1 MTIQELKSRL
11 RIPVIA
17 APMFLVS
24 GTELLVACSRN
35 GILGTM
41 PALNAR
47 TTAILE
53 ERIVAAK
60 QQLEQHGADIP
71 FGINLIVHK
80 TNQRLQ
86 ADLEVCIRQRVP
98 VVITSLGAVKEVVD
112 AVHSY
117 GGLVLHDIINSR
129 HARKALE
136 AGVDGLIA
144 VTAGAGG
151 HAGTVNPFALM
162 EEIRSFYKGPVAL
175 AGCIN
180 TGKQIR
186 AAELLGADFAYM
198 GTRFIATQESQAQD
212 AYKDMIL
219 KSNIADIIYTDA
231 ISGVSASFM
240 AESIQHAGVD
250 PAHRNEEDFSK
261 LQEDGSKAWKDIWSA
276 GQGVTG
282 ITDIPAV
289 ATLVHHL
296 AAGYTDIKCS

>member
-1 MTIQELKSRL
+1 MTIEELKSRL
-11 RIPVIA
+11 KIPVIA

-53 ERIVAAK
+53 EQILTVK
-60 QQLEQHGADIP
+60 QQLKELP

-86 ADLEVCIRQRVP
+86 ADLDVCIRHRVP

-117 GGLVLHDIINSR
+117 GGIVLHDIINSR
-129 HARKALE
+129 HARKAIE
-136 AGVDGLIA
+136 AGADGIIA

-151 HAGTVNPFALM
+151 HAGTANPFALM
-162 EEIRSFYKGPVAL
+162 QEIRSFYNGPVAL

-186 AAELLGADFAYM
+186 AAQLLGADFAYM
-198 GTRFIATQESQAQD
+198 GTRFIATKESQAQD
-212 AYKDMIL
+212 AYKQMVL
-219 KSNIADIIYTDA
+219 QSAVADILYTDA
-231 ISGVSASFM
+231 VSGVAASFM
-240 AESIQHAGVD
+240 AQSIAHAGVD
-250 PAHRNEEDFSK
+250 LAHKNEEDFSK
-261 LQEDGSKAWKDIWSA
+261 LQADGTKAWKDIWSA

-282 ITDIPAV
+282 ITDIPSVPELIERLTSEYAE
-289 ATLVHHL
+289 
-296 AAGYTDIKCS
+296 S